1 MYIFQVISRRLTFSI
16 FCALSVGLAPLS
28 QAEDEKI
35 SEIKT
40 VSGTTYQNVKIT
52 KVTPSEISII
62 HESGV
67 ARILLKDLP
76 DDLKTKFD
84 YDPNKAEAHARNKKL
99 VEAQTAIQIQKE
111 AENRKAFEQLN
122 FGDSTE
128 TIRRKIRASKLLQP
142 INNEF
147 PETGRLSGQFLL
159 SSGVELFPA
168 YFLTLDD
175 KLAEIQFRSFS
186 RNASFYNTDIKN
198 SWQTLRKMVIAK
210 YGEPNKS
217 IGYLDFS
224 SLENGYWKG
233 TDTWSFD
240 QKIIRLGIVEVDS
253 TYHCELHISSKVF
266 LQKVKNSELELEKEA
281 IDKAAS
287 GF

>member
-1 MYIFQVISRRLTFSI
+1 M
-16 FCALSVGLAPLS
+16 
-28 QAEDEKI
+28 
-35 SEIKT
+35 
-40 VSGTTYQNVKIT
+40 SGKTYQNVKIT
-52 KVTPSEISII
+52 KVTPSEISVI

-84 YDPNKAEAHARNKKL
+84 YDPNKAEDHSRNMKL

-128 TIRRKIRASKLLQP
+128 TIRKKLRASKLLQP
-142 INNEF
+142 NSSGF

-159 SSGVELFPA
+159 SSGTELFPA

-175 KLAEIQFRSFS
+175 KLVEIQFRSVS
-186 RNASFYNTDIKN
+186 RNASFYNTDIKS

-210 YGEPNKS
+210 YGEPHKS
-217 IGYLDFS
+217 VGYLDFS
-224 SLENGYWKG
+224 SLDNGYWKG
-233 TDTWSFD
+233 TDAWNFD

-253 TYHCELHISSKVF
+253 TYHCEIQISSKAF
-266 LQKVKNSELELEKEA
+266 LQKEENAGLELEKEG